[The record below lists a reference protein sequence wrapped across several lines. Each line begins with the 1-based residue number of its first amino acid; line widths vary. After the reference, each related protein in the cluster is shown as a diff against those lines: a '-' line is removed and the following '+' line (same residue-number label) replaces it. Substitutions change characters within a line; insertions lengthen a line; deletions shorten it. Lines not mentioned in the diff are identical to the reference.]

1 MKKNK
6 VRKKL
11 VLESLLA
18 FFIAITPILWYFY
31 KYITPNE
38 DGNWKFLWFTLT
50 PKSFLDVSTAMYFYF
65 SKIILLIL
73 FIIWFSTC
81 KHWWYHVL
89 LIPIAM
95 FAFQTYSL
103 ITIEDSKKIDE
114 NELLYLL
121 GVCMVIIPVVYFI
134 RLKLVD
140 KHVHGID
147 LEAMDEELKAYRE
160 KERQQK
166 ELQEKKL

>member
-1 MKKNK
+1 MTPNSGIKKK
-6 VRKKL
+6 II
-11 VLESLLA
+11 LESFLA
-18 FFIAITPILWYFY
+18 FFIAISPLLWYLY
-31 KYITPNE
+31 KYIDVSD
-38 DGNWKFLWFTLT
+38 DGNWYFLWFTFT
-50 PKSFLDVSTAMYFYF
+50 PNGFKNVGMALYFYSTKF
-65 SKIILLIL
+65 IPLTLL
-73 FIIWFSTC
+73 IIWFATC

-95 FAFQTYSL
+95 FAFQGYMAVL
-103 ITIEDSKKIDE
+103 EDTSKVDE

-121 GVCMVIIPVVYFI
+121 GVCMVVIPVVYLI